1 MGVRVLALV
10 VRKRL
15 VGGWEIRR
23 LEIRGWGVRERRSAG
38 VGSLRDGSQLGQP
51 GTVLGTPSCRS
62 YKRNDIQ
69 TTTKKRTFKKKKKV
83 KGAQTH
89 PEVK

>member
-15 VGGWEIRR
+15 IGGWEIRR

-51 GTVLGTPSCRS
+51 GTVAGHSIMPVKEHIRGALLGKIRLREP
-62 YKRNDIQ
+62 YKI
-69 TTTKKRTFKKKKKV
+69 KKGFSV
-83 KGAQTH
+83 F
-89 PEVK
+89 EL

>member
-23 LEIRGWGVRERRSAG
+23 LEIRGRGVRQRRSAG
-38 VGSLRDGSQLGQP
+38 VGSLGDGSQLGQP
-51 GTVLGTPSCRS
+51 GTVAGHSIMPVL
-62 YKRNDIQ
+62 Q
-69 TTTKKRTFKKKKKV
+69 AELKKNNNKKKEDFFFFFPLV
-83 KGAQTH
+83 
-89 PEVK
+89 

>member
-15 VGGWEIRR
+15 VRGWEIRR

-38 VGSLRDGSQLGQP
+38 IGSLRDGSQLGQP
-51 GTVLGTPSCRS
+51 GTVAGHSIMTVLQAERHTN
-62 YKRNDIQ
+62 NDNN
-69 TTTKKRTFKKKKKV
+69 KE
-83 KGAQTH
+83 KG
-89 PEVK
+89 PF

>member
-15 VGGWEIRR
+15 IGGWEIRR

-51 GTVLGTPSCRS
+51 GTVAGHSIMPVLI
-62 YKRNDIQ
+62 DIFILDIFNQ
-69 TTTKKRTFKKKKKV
+69 F
-83 KGAQTH
+83 
-89 PEVK
+89 PEHDGRLFSRR

>member
-51 GTVLGTPSCRS
+51 GTVAGHSIMPVLQAERHTNN
-62 YKRNDIQ
+62 KR
-69 TTTKKRTFKKKKKV
+69 KEEFFRKKKI
-83 KGAQTH
+83 
-89 PEVK
+89 